1 MPPFIGELPLPRIC
15 PNFLELRV
23 AIRPYLRDH
32 VHIGLSGGPDSL
44 ALVAAARAEGARVT
58 AICINHNLQ
67 ENSAAVSVEA
77 AEQAGR
83 MGAQALIRS
92 ISVAPGEGMEAA
104 AREARYA
111 EFALFTDTIWTGHTM
126 DDQAETYLLAGLR
139 GNPSGMKD
147 ASRRPD
153 LTIVRPLLGVR
164 RANTHGACVELQLS
178 PWSDPQNF
186 DHAFRRVAIRER
198 VIPLLE
204 QIHEGDPVPGLAL
217 AATRAAMDGDAL
229 ESFVDKRRPEWAEGF
244 PVSLAS
250 EPYALR
256 RRMLADFLRSNGIG
270 VTSKR
275 LEAVDRLITHW
286 HGQGG
291 VAVGKTPGGRL
302 EVVRV
307 SGKLRITG

>member
-1 MPPFIGELPLPRIC
+1 MPSTIGQVALPKISPH
-15 PNFLELRV
+15 FLALRV
-23 AIRPYLRDH
+23 AIRPHLQDH

-44 ALVAAARAEGARVT
+44 ALVAAARAEGAEVI

-67 ENSAAVSVEA
+67 AGSAEVSEHA
-77 AEQAGR
+77 ARQAEL
-83 MGAQALIRS
+83 MGAEAMIRS
-92 ISVAPGEGMEAA
+92 IQVPPGSIEAA

-111 EFALFTDTIWTGHTM
+111 EFARITSTVWTGHTM
-126 DDQAETYLLAGLR
+126 DDQAETFLLAGLR
-139 GNPSGMKD
+139 GNPAGMKP

-153 LTIVRPLLGVR
+153 LSIVRPLLRAR
-164 RANTHGACVELQLS
+164 RANTHGACTELQLS

-204 QIHEGDPVPGLAL
+204 DVHGGDPVPGLAL
-217 AATRAAMDGDAL
+217 AASRAAMNEEVLD
-229 ESFVDKRRPEWAEGF
+229 EVVDKQRRQWADGF
-244 PVSLAS
+244 PVALAS

-256 RRMLADFLRSNGIG
+256 RHMLADFLRGHG
-270 VTSKR
+270 VRVNSKK
-275 LEAVDRLITHW
+275 LEAIDRLLTHW

-291 VAVGKTPGGRL
+291 VAVGKTATGRL

-307 SGKLRITG
+307 SGKLRVTG

>member
-1 MPPFIGELPLPRIC
+1 MPATIGELPLPRIS
-15 PNFLELRV
+15 PHFLKLRV
-23 AIRPYLRDH
+23 AVRPHVREH

-58 AICINHNLQ
+58 AICIDHNLQ
-67 ENSAAVSVEA
+67 DNSADVSREA
-77 AEQAGR
+77 AEQAES
-83 MGAQALIRS
+83 MGAQAIIRS
-92 ISVAPGEGMEAA
+92 ITVPTGSMEAA

-111 EFALFTDTIWTGHTM
+111 EFSQLTDTIWTGHTM
-126 DDQAETYLLAGLR
+126 DDQAETFLLAGLR
-139 GNPSGMKD
+139 GNPAGMKS

-164 RANTHGACVELQLS
+164 RADTHGACAELQLS
-178 PWSDPQNF
+178 PWQDPQNF

-198 VIPLLE
+198 LMPLLRD
-204 QIHEGDPVPGLAL
+204 IHEGDPVPGLAL
-217 AATRAAMDGDAL
+217 AAGRAAMEGEAL
-229 ESFVDKRRPEWAEGF
+229 EFFVDKRRCEWSDGF

-256 RRMLADFLRSNGIG
+256 RRMLADFLRGHG
-270 VTSKR
+270 VHVTSRKV
-275 LEAVDRLITHW
+275 EAVDRLLTHW

-291 VAVGKTPGGRL
+291 VAVGATANGRL

-307 SGKLRITG
+307 SGKLEVTG